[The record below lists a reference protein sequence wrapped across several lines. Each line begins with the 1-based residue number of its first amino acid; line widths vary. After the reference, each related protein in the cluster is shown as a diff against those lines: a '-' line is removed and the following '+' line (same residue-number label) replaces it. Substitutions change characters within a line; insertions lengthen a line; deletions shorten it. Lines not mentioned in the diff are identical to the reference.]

1 MKRIVLEKEE
11 QTVDLSEV
19 KYIAHPI
26 VGASHKASK
35 EKAFVV
41 MTDYENFNSYKL
53 MCLNGFERGNHHDCK
68 EYIGTLLDN
77 IFKHPGYDFF
87 LFSSPTELFGWLAK

>member
-1 MKRIVLEKEE
+1 MKRIVIEKDE

-19 KYIAHPI
+19 KYVVHPI
-26 VGASHKASK
+26 VGASHKSTK

-53 MCLNGFERGNHHDCK
+53 MCLNGFERGNHYDSK
-68 EYIGTLLDN
+68 EYIGTLDN
-77 IFKHPGYDFF
+77 IFTLPGYDFF
-87 LFSSPTELFGWLAK
+87 LFNTPTELFGWLAK